1 LQTKYDNLDVDC
13 HRFHVAN
20 FDLQARIKKLEEAL
34 LARSYSVL
42 SAFEIARNA
51 PAKESREYMKQYNIE
66 DLREIDPLL
75 QGEDGRI
82 AVPEQLTSSLTGKTE
97 SVRMRYFV
105 EKEAEG

>member
-1 LQTKYDNLDVDC
+1 
-13 HRFHVAN
+13 
-20 FDLQARIKKLEEAL
+20 
-34 LARSYSVL
+34 
-42 SAFEIARNA
+42 
-51 PAKESREYMKQYNIE
+51 MKQYNIE

-82 AVPEQLTSSLTGKTE
+82 AVPEQLTSSLTGEAE